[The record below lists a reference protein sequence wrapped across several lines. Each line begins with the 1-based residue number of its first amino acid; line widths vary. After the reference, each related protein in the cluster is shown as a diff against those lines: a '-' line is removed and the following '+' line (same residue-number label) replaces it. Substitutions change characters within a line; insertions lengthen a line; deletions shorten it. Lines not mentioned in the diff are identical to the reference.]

1 MKKNVTRGLGLRRL
15 VVAVTALMTLAA
27 VVVGPSPSASAAPK
41 PDWFVDESTLPFAP
55 LDGVDAEQMWGVHN
69 GAGYRIEV
77 PADWN
82 GDLIMWTHG
91 FRGEGE
97 RLFFNENEF
106 PPELRQW
113 MLEEGYAWAAS
124 TYSKNSYNV
133 AQGVKDTHA
142 LSRFFNGKVGKSDS
156 VYVAGYSMGGHIA
169 AVSAENYGNTYS
181 GAMPLC
187 GVTGDY
193 AEFDFFLDATVSA
206 QQLGLGTSQFPVD
219 VAQWYGSDIPAIK
232 DAFGISN
239 PFAFNL
245 TEAGEQYKQ
254 LLELRTGGDR
264 PNYDEAFLFWFSI
277 PSGTGNGNFIFD
289 FGAGDG
295 TIALRPG
302 VAVDNSETVYQFDLD
317 PAVSDAEAAFN
328 ADVARVSADP
338 QGRNRAGLSNVPPVT
353 GDLNV
358 PVLAMHN
365 LGDLFVPY
373 HHAVIYGDTVAEQ
386 GKSDMLVQRAI
397 RGVSHCGFTP
407 QELIEGMSDLIA
419 WAEGGPKPAGDSTTD
434 PAVVAS
440 DDYGCT
446 FTRYDG
452 AGHTFATP
460 CP

>member
-1 MKKNVTRGLGLRRL
+1 MNTLTNRRSALRKP
-15 VVAVTALMTLAA
+15 VAALIALLTLAA
-27 VVVGPSPSASAAPK
+27 VVIGPSPSASAAPK
-41 PDWFVDESTLPFAP
+41 PNWFVDESTLPFAP
-55 LDGVDAEQMWGVHN
+55 LDGVEAEQMWGVHN

-91 FRGEGE
+91 YRGEGE

-142 LSRFFNGKVGKSDS
+142 LSRYFNGQVGKADS

-193 AEFDFFLDATVSA
+193 ELFDYFLDANVAA

-219 VAQWYGSDIPAIK
+219 PAQWFGADVPAIK
-232 DAFGISN
+232 AAFGMSI

-245 TEAGEQYKQ
+245 TEAGQQYKQ
-254 LLELRTGGDR
+254 LVELRSGGDR
-264 PNYDEAFLFWFSI
+264 PNYDEAFTFWYSI
-277 PSGTGNGNFIFD
+277 PGGTGAGNFIFD

-295 TIALRPG
+295 TTALRPG
-302 VAVDNSETVYQFDLD
+302 VNIDNTDAVYQFDLD
-317 PAVSDAEAAFN
+317 PALSDAEVAFN
-328 ADVARVSADP
+328 DAIVRVEADP
-338 QGRNRAGLSNVPPVT
+338 QGRNERGLSNVPSVT

-358 PVLAMHN
+358 PVLAQHN

-373 HHAVIYGDTVAEQ
+373 HNAVVYGEAVAEQ

-397 RGVSHCGFTP
+397 RGVGHCDFAP
-407 QELIEGMSDLIA
+407 SELIEGMSDLIA

-440 DDYGCT
+440 DDYGCA
-446 FTRYDG
+446 FTRD
-452 AGHTFATP
+452 FALHVLPTP